1 MMMKNLLFAVALLSV
16 ALWTGCATG
25 GSGHT
30 KGIQVT
36 VASAG
41 NAAVVG
47 VTLTL
52 QFTATVTGTD
62 NHAVTWSVNGTG
74 CTGSACGTIDANGL
88 YTAPATAPNPGD
100 VNIVATSQADTGRS
114 GSLTVT
120 VVQITVTVTP
130 KLTNDAT
137 NPVNIVKGAT
147 QQFTATA
154 LPDAAPQTFTWTLTC
169 DGGGTTCGTID
180 ASTGLFTAPNA
191 VPSTPTGQISATS
204 TIDPT
209 GVDTVHILI
218 VNSRLAASSTYAFH
232 FSGFDSGN
240 GALTVA
246 GNFATSTSGA
256 IVSGNEDELT
266 PISANQCSILNT
278 STFVQDTN
286 DHGTLTLRTNS
297 GGCAVNARTFK
308 VALNA
313 EGDGRMIEFDA
324 NGRASGEI
332 AQTVAKSKF
341 KNSTLPAGSTFVFG
355 LTGVDPILKRVGF
368 VGLFQPDG
376 TGNITSGTLDI
387 NDGGTAGS
395 MHQISAAPLSVYDF
409 NSTADGRGTMTL
421 FDTNSAKTYNYAV
434 YMAAGQTNKAAKPLT
449 LFVISTDDPQANPA
463 VSGTI
468 VFQDPTPV
476 PYDVADFNDFA
487 VSSITGLD
495 GTGTHTLVSLTN
507 SIGDG
512 AGHISGT
519 FDANN
524 AGTILAA
531 QSFTCGYSSSGS
543 GRYIVTLL
551 GSGGSCGSGGIPFV
565 FYASANSRGFLL
577 DQASPA
583 VYTGQMDLQP
593 GANFAAS
600 EMAGSFAAA
609 TVNPGSLG
617 VSPAALNLLFTSA
630 LPNFTVGGKQDDTD
644 GGLGQILAGTYTVNF
659 DGTGTIKLT
668 LPAAQNYV
676 IYLLD
681 NTKDGPIQNFVM
693 MNVDPANTDSSIIFA
708 GR

>member
-62 NHAVTWSVNGTG
+62 NHAVTWSVIGTG

-130 KLTNDAT
+130 KLKNGSL
-137 NPVNIVKGAT
+137 NVVKGLT

-154 LPDAAPQTFTWTLTC
+154 LPDAAPQTFNWSLAC
-169 DGGGTTCGTID
+169 DAGANLCGTLD
-180 ASTGLFTAPNA
+180 ANGLYTAPSAIPNPA
-191 VPSTPTGQISATS
+191 TAHVTATS
-204 TIDPT
+204 TIDAT
-209 GVDTVHILI
+209 GFDTADITI
-218 VNSRLAASSTYAFH
+218 VKSRLAASSTYAFH

-240 GALTVA
+240 AAIAGA
-246 GNFATSTSGA
+246 GNFATDVNGA

-266 PISANQCSILNT
+266 SISANQCTVLNT
-278 STFVQDTN
+278 STLAQDTN

-297 GGCAVNARTFK
+297 GGCAVNARIFK
-308 VALNA
+308 VVLNS

-355 LTGVDPILKRVGF
+355 LTGVSEVLKRAGA
-368 VGLFQPDG
+368 VGLFRPDG
-376 TGNITSGTLDI
+376 LGGIGSGMLDI
-387 NDGGTAGS
+387 NKSITSSASTNVTGS
-395 MHQISAAPLSVYDF
+395 YDF
-409 NSTADGRGTMTL
+409 QATADGRGTLILT
-421 FDTNSAKTYNYAV
+421 DNTSGTTYNFAI
-434 YMAAGQTNKAAKPLT
+434 YMVAGQTNKALNPLT
-449 LFVISTDDPQANPA
+449 LFVISVDDPQVNPA
-463 VSGTI
+463 ISGTV
-468 VFQDPTPV
+468 VFQDPAPGYV
-476 PYDVADFNDFA
+476 NADFNNFA
-487 VSSITGLD
+487 VSSLTGVD
-495 GTGTHTLVSLTN
+495 TNGRTLVSLTN
-507 SIGDG
+507 LIGDG
-512 AGHISGT
+512 NGHVSGT
-519 FDANN
+519 YDANN
-524 AGTILAA
+524 AGTIIAA
-531 QSFTCGYSSSGS
+531 KSFTNYAFAANPSGS
-543 GRYIVTLL
+543 GRYTLDLL
-551 GSGGSCGSGGIPFV
+551 GDPAANPVVPPVHFV

-609 TVNPGSLG
+609 TVNPGSPG

-630 LPNFTVGGKQDDTD
+630 LPNFTLSGSQDVIGDPSPET
-644 GGLGQILAGTYTVNF
+644 LAGTYTVSF

-668 LPAAQNYV
+668 QPAAQNYV

>member
-1 MMMKNLLFAVALLSV
+1 MMMKNLLFVVALLTV

-25 GSGHT
+25 GGGHT
-30 KGIQVT
+30 QGIQVT
-36 VASAG
+36 VASDG
-41 NAAVVG
+41 NATVVA

-62 NHAVTWSVNGTG
+62 NHAVTWSVSGNG

-88 YTAPATAPNPGD
+88 YTAPATAPDPGP
-100 VNIVATSQADTGRS
+100 VNIIATSQADTSRS
-114 GSLTVT
+114 GSLSVT

-130 KLTNDAT
+130 KIKNGQLN
-137 NPVNIVKGAT
+137 VVKGLT

-154 LPDAAPQTFTWTLTC
+154 LPDAAPQTFNWSLAC
-169 DGGGTTCGTID
+169 DAGANLCGTVD
-180 ASTGLFTAPNA
+180 ANGLYTAPNTIPNPA
-191 VPSTPTGQISATS
+191 TAQVKATS
-204 TIDPT
+204 TIDAT
-209 GVDTVHILI
+209 GFDTADIAI
-218 VNSRLAASSTYAFH
+218 VKSRLVASSTYAFH

-240 GALTVA
+240 APLAVA
-246 GNFATSTSGA
+246 GNFATDVNGA

-266 PISANQCSILNT
+266 SISANQCSILNT
-278 STFVQDTN
+278 STLVQDTN

-297 GGCAVNARTFK
+297 GGCAVNARIFK
-308 VALNA
+308 VVLNA
-313 EGDGRMIEFDA
+313 VGDGRMIEFDA
-324 NGRASGEI
+324 NGRGSGEI

-355 LTGVDPILKRVGF
+355 LTGVSELLKRAGA
-368 VGLFQPDG
+368 VGLFRPDG
-376 TGNITSGTLDI
+376 LGGIGSGMLDI
-387 NDGGTAGS
+387 NESITSSASTNVTGS
-395 MHQISAAPLSVYDF
+395 YDF
-409 NSTADGRGTMTL
+409 EATGDGRGTLALT
-421 FDTNSAKTYNYAV
+421 DNTSGTTYNYAI
-434 YMAAGQTNKAAKPLT
+434 YMVAGQTNKALSPLT
-449 LFVISTDDPQANPA
+449 LFVISVDDPQSRPA

-476 PYDVADFNDFA
+476 PYDVADLNDFA
-487 VSSITGLD
+487 VSSLTGLD

-524 AGTILAA
+524 AGTIVKA
-531 QSFTCGYSSSGS
+531 QSFTCGYSSSVS

-551 GSGGSCGSGGIPFV
+551 GSGASCGSGAIPFV

-577 DQASPA
+577 DQSSPA

-593 GANFAAS
+593 GANFAAA

-609 TVNPGSLG
+609 TVDPASLG

-630 LPNFTVGGKQDDTD
+630 LPNFTVGGKRDDTD
-644 GGLGQILAGTYTVNF
+644 GGLGQVLAGTYTVSF
-659 DGTGTIKLT
+659 DGTGTINLAQ
-668 LPAAQNYV
+668 PAAQNYV

-681 NTKDGPIQNFVM
+681 NAKDGPIQNFVM

-708 GR
+708 ER

>member
-1 MMMKNLLFAVALLSV
+1 MMKSLLFAVVLLSV

-25 GSGHT
+25 GGGHT
-30 KGIQVT
+30 QGIQVT

-41 NAAVVG
+41 NATVVA

-62 NHAVTWSVNGTG
+62 NHAVTWSVSGNG

-88 YTAPATAPNPGD
+88 YTAPPTAPDPGP
-100 VNIVATSQADTGRS
+100 VNIIATSQADTSRS
-114 GSLTVT
+114 GSLSVT

-130 KLTNDAT
+130 KIKNGQLN
-137 NPVNIVKGAT
+137 VVKGLT

-154 LPDAAPQTFTWTLTC
+154 LPDAAPQTFNWSLAC
-169 DGGGTTCGTID
+169 DAGANLCGTVD
-180 ASTGLFTAPNA
+180 ANGLYTAPNTIPNPA
-191 VPSTPTGQISATS
+191 TAQVKATS
-204 TIDPT
+204 TIDAT
-209 GVDTVHILI
+209 GFDTADIAI
-218 VNSRLAASSTYAFH
+218 VKSRLVASSTYAFH

-240 GALTVA
+240 APLAVA
-246 GNFATSTSGA
+246 GNFATDVNGA
-256 IVSGNEDELT
+256 IVGGNEDELT
-266 PISANQCSILNT
+266 SISANQCSILNT
-278 STFVQDTN
+278 STLVQDTN

-297 GGCAVNARTFK
+297 GGCAVNARIFK
-308 VALNA
+308 VVLNA
-313 EGDGRMIEFDA
+313 VGDGRMIEFDA
-324 NGRASGEI
+324 NGRGSGEI

-355 LTGVDPILKRVGF
+355 LTGVSELLKRAGA
-368 VGLFQPDG
+368 VGLFRPDG
-376 TGNITSGTLDI
+376 LGGIGSGMLDI
-387 NDGGTAGS
+387 NKSITSSASTDVTGS
-395 MHQISAAPLSVYDF
+395 YDF
-409 NSTADGRGTMTL
+409 EATGDGRGTLVLT
-421 FDTNSAKTYNYAV
+421 DNTSGTTYNYAI
-434 YMAAGQTNKAAKPLT
+434 YMVAGQTNKALNPLT
-449 LFVISTDDPQANPA
+449 LFVISVDDPQSRPA

-476 PYDVADFNDFA
+476 PYDVADLNDFA
-487 VSSITGLD
+487 VSSLTGLD

-507 SIGDG
+507 FIGDG

-524 AGTILAA
+524 AGTIVKA

-551 GSGGSCGSGGIPFV
+551 GSGASCGSGAIPFV

-577 DQASPA
+577 DQSSPA

-593 GANFAAS
+593 GANFAAA

-609 TVNPGSLG
+609 TVNPASLG
-617 VSPAALNLLFTSA
+617 VSPAALNLLFVSA
-630 LPNFTVGGKQDDTD
+630 LPNFTVGGKRDDTD
-644 GGLGQILAGTYTVNF
+644 GGLEQVLAGTYTVSF
-659 DGTGTIKLT
+659 DGTGTINLT
-668 LPAAQNYV
+668 QPAAQNYV

-681 NTKDGPIQNFVM
+681 NAKDGPIQNFVM

-708 GR
+708 ER